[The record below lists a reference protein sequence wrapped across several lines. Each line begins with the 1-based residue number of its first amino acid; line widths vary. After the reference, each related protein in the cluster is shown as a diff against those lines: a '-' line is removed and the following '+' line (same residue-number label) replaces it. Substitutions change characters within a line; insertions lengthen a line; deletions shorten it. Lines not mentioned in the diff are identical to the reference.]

1 MPWGEFCLFFH
12 PQIAI
17 YVLRSIEMM
26 QYFDPPP
33 YPHFHTTSLTSLP
46 YFVRSDFPIQ
56 CLSDFVTVRFG
67 DLLLFVTVLTIPS
80 FLCSLIAA
88 NSVSL

>member
-1 MPWGEFCLFFH
+1 MAASGH
-12 PQIAI
+12 AMGG
-17 YVLRSIEMM
+17 V
-26 QYFDPPP
+26 DPPP
-33 YPHFHTTSLTSLP
+33 YQHFHKTSLTSLP

-88 NSVSL
+88 NSVTRADN